1 MTECGTM
8 PRVVSFDAERQ
19 TRLFAAAIIEVR
31 NEMKPGVTLPR
42 RELLKLSAAGV
53 LSGVTVPWFES
64 LATAASVKR
73 PRGKACILL
82 WMDGGPSQQHTFDP
96 KIGGEFKSIATSV
109 PGIQIVEQLP
119 QLSQCMED
127 MAILRSMKTEINDH
141 YDAKYYLHT
150 GFKRTSAFE
159 HPAVGC
165 LASSQIG
172 LPEDDMP
179 SFVTIDAGY
188 DKVNGGRLY
197 RSVPAYLGPQ
207 HAPLAVH
214 DPYKGLENLQ
224 HTGDDLDARLELL
237 ARSEG
242 RFAREYPTSAVGAK
256 QAAFGR
262 AIRLMQ
268 SPRAKAFNLDDEP
281 ANLRAAYGEHKF
293 GQSCLLARRLVEAG
307 VSFVEVF
314 HRGWDDH
321 EGAAKRISVRAPWM
335 DAGMATLITDLKQR
349 GMLDDTLVVWM
360 GEFGRSP
367 GDGGGHFCNAWS
379 TVWAGGGIKT
389 GQVVGKTSE
398 SGKNAGSTVVDR
410 PISAPDYVA
419 TLCTVLGMNT
429 HQEFLGPGNRPMPLT
444 DPMANV
450 VKELLA

>member
-1 MTECGTM
+1 
-8 PRVVSFDAERQ
+8 
-19 TRLFAAAIIEVR
+19 
-31 NEMKPGVTLPR
+31 MKPLLDR
-42 RELLKLSAAGV
+42 RELLRLTAAGA
-53 LSGVTVPWFES
+53 LSSVSVPWFEN
-64 LATAASVKR
+64 LAMAAQSTAQSPGVSR
-73 PRGKACILL
+73 PRGKSCILL

-96 KIGGEFKSIATSV
+96 KPGGQFRSIPTAV
-109 PGIQIVEQLP
+109 PGIRIVEQLP
-119 QLSQCMED
+119 QLAQCMDD
-127 MAILRSMKTEINDH
+127 MALLRSMKTEINDH

-150 GFKRTSAFE
+150 GYKRVTGFE

-165 LASSQIG
+165 IASHQVG
-172 LPEDDMP
+172 LPDDDMP
-179 SFVTIDAGY
+179 AFVTVDAGY

-214 DPYKGLENLQ
+214 DPFKGLENLKAS
-224 HTGDDLDARLELL
+224 GGDLDDRLELL
-237 ARSEG
+237 AGGEG
-242 RFAREYPTSAVGAK
+242 RFARDYPAPGVGAK
-256 QAAFGR
+256 QAAFAR
-262 AIRLMQ
+262 AVRLMRSQ
-268 SPRAKAFNLDDEP
+268 RAKAFDLEGEP
-281 ANLRAAYGEHKF
+281 AKMREAYGESKF

-335 DAGMATLITDLKQR
+335 DAGMATLIRDLKQR

-379 TVWAGGGIKT
+379 TMWAGGGIKT

-398 SGKNAGSTVVDR
+398 GKNPGAAVVER

-419 TLCTVLGMNT
+419 TLCTALGIDI
-429 HQEFLGPGNRPMPLT
+429 HREFLAAGQRPMPLA
-444 DPMANV
+444 DKSA
-450 VKELLA
+450 KLIQELL